1 MAQRRKTTKK
11 KTVEEKNE
19 DVFGIGNT
27 DSFCDD
33 VTVED
38 GIDDVSPSMDEFE
51 KNCKTFALPQQDH
64 QLSYLLSREKD
75 GEIMITD
82 RQMFPMKEGYIL
94 VYVEYKLL

>member
-1 MAQRRKTTKK
+1 MAQKRKTTKK

-27 DSFCDD
+27 DSFYDD
-33 VTVED
+33 ITVED

-51 KNCKTFALPQQDH
+51 KNCRTFTLPQQDH